1 VRIVRP
7 QASSERDEAD
17 FERFSSL
24 IARGEA
30 TTADEAAQAAPAQP
44 TAHTIHLMRANK
56 THAHQKKDTRAHA
69 ADKASRARS
78 HTPRPGTPTP
88 TPRAPLEY
96 LLSTP

>member
-1 VRIVRP
+1 MRP

-56 THAHQKKDTRAHA
+56 THAHMPLTKLHA
-69 ADKASRARS
+69 RVR
-78 HTPRPGTPTP
+78 TRPGTPDP
-88 TPRAPLEY
+88 TPRAPLKY
-96 LLSTP
+96 LLSTPGVPFQYPLSTP